1 MITIRH
7 RNSEHLDLL
16 TDESINIVKNLF
28 SVNGFMLNETKTKIM
43 NFSLREISNEFPSVK
58 LLGLE
63 LDKTL
68 SWKNHIEIVC
78 RKISR
83 VTFLL
88 RKLRTSVPL
97 NTLRQVYFAMFH
109 THIQCCLHLWGHAS
123 NSKEILKCQK
133 KGY

>member
-1 MITIRH
+1 MT
-7 RNSEHLDLL
+7 
-16 TDESINIVKNLF
+16 
-28 SVNGFMLNETKTKIM
+28 
-43 NFSLREISNEFPSVK
+43 LREISNEFPSVK

-63 LDKTL
+63 LSKTL
-68 SWKNHIEIVC
+68 SWKNHIEVVC

-97 NTLRQVYFAMFH
+97 NTLRQVYFALFH
-109 THIQCCLHLWGHAS
+109 THIQYCLHLWGHAS

-133 KGY
+133 RAIRIMLHKKMNETMQTFICPA